1 MLLVAFILLFVP
13 AVVLSPPPFAVYS
26 LDQGVVS
33 IYSGNSEGQ
42 LSNAGQ
48 ITTNGTG
55 SGSSGLQSQNGI
67 IVFQNYIF
75 AVNAGSNS
83 VSMFQIQ
90 PTDPTVVV
98 ILSTVDSGGDWP
110 LSLTAYGNTLCVING
125 GARNG
130 IRCFT
135 ITSSGLVFQVDLR
148 LNLTLTTPPANHMGP
163 AQISF
168 TNNGDALVV
177 SVKGLNPPVWVFP
190 YYKGVIS
197 KGFSTPAHGAVSF
210 GFTFDTDDTVILTD
224 ASPYNNGSGLILINP
239 STASFLSNYY
249 LIPGQNAACWV
260 VRSSQTS
267 NFYVANAATSTVS
280 EISRSS
286 GNSLTLVNNYYLG
299 NTSHP
304 TDMTIATVGGQD
316 WLFVVVGS
324 SITTLK
330 LVGPGNAVI
339 MGSVSADSVSISSY
353 VINHPGVVV

>member
-1 MLLVAFILLFVP
+1 MVMP
-13 AVVLSPPPFAVYS
+13 
-26 LDQGVVS
+26 
-33 IYSGNSEGQ
+33 
-42 LSNAGQ
+42 
-48 ITTNGTG
+48 
-55 SGSSGLQSQNGI
+55 
-67 IVFQNYIF
+67 
-75 AVNAGSNS
+75 
-83 VSMFQIQ
+83 
-90 PTDPTVVV
+90 
-98 ILSTVDSGGDWP
+98 
-110 LSLTAYGNTLCVING
+110 
-125 GARNG
+125 
-130 IRCFT
+130 
-135 ITSSGLVFQVDLR
+135 
-148 LNLTLTTPPANHMGP
+148 
-163 AQISF
+163 
-168 TNNGDALVV
+168 LVV

-190 YYKGVIS
+190 YNKGVIS
-197 KGFSTPAHGAVSF
+197 KGSSTPAHGAVSF
-210 GFTFDTDDTVILTD
+210 GFTFDTDDTVVLTD

-304 TDMTIATVGGQD
+304 TDMTIATVGGLD